1 MMEIAKMKEL
11 AKREAD
17 KTAADSFEKSFV
29 FASYVFLNVLIA
41 DYWEKSAKQR
51 IPKLMKEVLSLYD
64 TFMNGKEVLSY
75 QEMIDFVEKESGYRI
90 VMGNY
95 SQEERND
102 K

>member
-1 MMEIAKMKEL
+1 
-11 AKREAD
+11 
-17 KTAADSFEKSFV
+17 
-29 FASYVFLNVLIA
+29 
-41 DYWEKSAKQR
+41 
-51 IPKLMKEVLSLYD
+51 MKEVLSLYD

-95 SQEERND
+95 SQANKKELI